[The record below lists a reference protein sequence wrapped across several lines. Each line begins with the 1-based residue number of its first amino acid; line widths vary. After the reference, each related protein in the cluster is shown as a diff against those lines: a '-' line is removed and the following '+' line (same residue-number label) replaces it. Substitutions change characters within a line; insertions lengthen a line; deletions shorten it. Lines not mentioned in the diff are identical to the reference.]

1 MRGEGEEERGVGV
14 RHDALEPAQLVV
26 QRRRLRRR
34 VPREQPRQVPP
45 NLRRRT
51 GPDRFGP
58 GRVWSGPV
66 RVWAGFGS
74 VRASLIGPVRA
85 GPVRLSVVP

>member
-1 MRGEGEEERGVGV
+1 METGGGDGGRERAPEGGAGEGVE
-14 RHDALEPAQLVV
+14 QN
-26 QRRRLRRR
+26 R
-34 VPREQPRQVPP
+34 VAQPRQVPP